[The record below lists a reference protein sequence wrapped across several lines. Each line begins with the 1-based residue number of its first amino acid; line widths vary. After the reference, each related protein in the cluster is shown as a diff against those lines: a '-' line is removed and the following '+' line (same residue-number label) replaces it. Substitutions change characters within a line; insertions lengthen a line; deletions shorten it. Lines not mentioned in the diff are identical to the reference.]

1 MDYNLLITFIYLAK
15 FKNFTKTAEQLH
27 IVQSTVT
34 SRIKQLEYNLGE
46 SLFMRTNK
54 MVELTSK
61 GEAFLPYAKQL
72 LSIQETAVSQ
82 LKQLEFHHDT
92 LNIGV
97 VHSIYDCH
105 VERMILKFIK
115 THPQISVKI
124 KIGHS
129 EELIQGLHENQLDIA
144 FTYWDV
150 KSSQF
155 TCEPFHNDQVILV
168 TGAQNKCDPE
178 GISNENLKSLQL
190 LNAAIYTDA
199 LKEWVDTIFPKNHL
213 YAVDINISSNII
225 PYLEAGIGYAFM
237 LKAMVAKK
245 IEEGSLAEVKLLESN
260 PPRIE
265 SYILINK
272 QRMTSEAV
280 KRWLSEFE

>member
-1 MDYNLLITFIYLAK
+1 MDYNLLITFIYLAQ

-46 SLFMRTNK
+46 SLFIRTNK
-54 MVELTSK
+54 RVELTSK

-72 LSIQETAVSQ
+72 LSIQETALSQ

-105 VERMILKFIK
+105 VERMILKFIQN
-115 THPQISVKI
+115 HPQISVKI

-155 TCEPFHNDQVILV
+155 TCEPFRNDQIILV
-168 TGAQNKCDPE
+168 TGAQKKCDSE
-178 GISNENLKSLQL
+178 GISNETLKSLQL
-190 LNAAIYTDA
+190 LNSAIYTESF
-199 LKEWVDTIFPKNHL
+199 KEWFYTIFPKNYL
-213 YAVDINISSNII
+213 FALDINISGNTMA
-225 PYLEAGIGYAFM
+225 YLEAGIGYAFM
-237 LKAMVAKK
+237 LKSMVTKK
-245 IEEGSLAEVKLLESN
+245 LEKGSLVEIKLLESN
-260 PPRIE
+260 PPSIE

-272 QRMTSEAV
+272 QRLTSEAV
-280 KRWLSEFE
+280 KRWLSAFE